1 MATSNE
7 RVNSLFEELLGE
19 NASAIGSTANKKEDA
34 TQMSSVIPTRRD
46 LPNKEDITDSN
57 DKQQPQEVVSNDNA
71 TINDEDTY
79 MTKPRVIAVDSNDD
93 VSTLFG
99 GMGGASLSGNG
110 VESYQG
116 FVSQRRNRRSNGVG
130 GALGVG
136 LFGSKKKR
144 NRRSDEN
151 SHNDMRTGAT
161 STFQSHGGVTTIL
174 EEIGIGGK
182 SKASTSEC
190 AGDDDEK
197 GNAGRRH
204 YGRRG
209 SHYKHP
215 SGRKMTFGEQIA
227 AIKPKTWAI
236 LFIGISFLSIQF
248 RAVHKQNKA
257 SSGHLTS
264 RFSNRYDTAK
274 DSHKG
279 MSTGMKD
286 FVTNSVVEG
295 DGRRRNNYETA
306 DGVNKFQQEQQLRI
320 DWERGSSVFNDDG
333 LLAGLKKLPNN
344 LRGNPPQ
351 QSLYSQLD
359 HRQVSNLQQQP
370 PQRSVGEVNSRNQQ
384 VDAMQN
390 RQQQV
395 QQQPQLPS
403 QILGKSMNDAIQQQP
418 GQQQLPRPR
427 PPMNEDLGDE
437 HPLLKKSKQLSNGGD
452 KLADYNPVLPQSE
465 YANDIIPKRFHTFA
479 DIKQPFIPGQDTP
492 FYWHIPR
499 AGGVVMKTLLSHC
512 LGQTLAAEVGELEG
526 HDQDTELKVVRLFDH
541 NYTNVNV
548 ATPEGIMRALDK
560 GLVPSHLADTIVS
573 GHVDLITS
581 LFNGNDRAR
590 AFVMFRQP
598 IDRAVSIFHFLKGTG
613 YPPLQNMTL
622 DDYAK
627 STLIENNWMTRILTE
642 SMTGPIDMETLD
654 IAKEVLRRKFLIG
667 LLDNKRGS
675 FARFDHYFKWK
686 DSPRYEKEFGC
697 RKQLMDEKYMAKHP
711 LRKNSDTWK
720 LVMEQNRFDIHLY
733 DYAKELFAS
742 QSFIFGL

>member
-19 NASAIGSTANKKEDA
+19 NASAIGSTANKKGDES
-34 TQMSSVIPTRRD
+34 QMSSVIPTRRD
-46 LPNKEDITDSN
+46 LKKDKEDIPDIN
-57 DKQQPQEVVSNDNA
+57 DKRQSQEEVNNDNA

-79 MTKPRVIAVDSNDD
+79 MTKPRMIAVDSNDD

-144 NRRSDEN
+144 NRRIDEN
-151 SHNDMRTGAT
+151 SHAA

-174 EEIGIGGK
+174 EEIGIKGGK
-182 SKASTSEC
+182 SKASTSEHV
-190 AGDDDEK
+190 GDDDEK
-197 GNAGRRH
+197 GDAGRRH

-209 SHYKHP
+209 GNYKHP

-227 AIKPKTWAI
+227 VVKPKTWAI
-236 LFIGISFLSIQF
+236 LFIGISFLSIQL

-257 SSGHLTS
+257 TSGQLAG

-306 DGVNKFQQEQQLRI
+306 DGVNKFQREQQMRKE
-320 DWERGSSVFNDDG
+320 WERESSFNDDG
-333 LLAGLKKLPNN
+333 LLAGQKKPPNN

-351 QSLYSQLD
+351 QNQYAQ
-359 HRQVSNLQQQP
+359 QTSNLQQQP
-370 PQRSVGEVNSRNQQ
+370 P
-384 VDAMQN
+384 MQKF
-390 RQQQV
+390 QQQV
-395 QQQPQLPS
+395 QQQPQLPA

-427 PPMNEDLGDE
+427 PPIDEDLGDV
-437 HPLLKKSKQLSNGGD
+437 HPLLEKSKRLSNGGD

-526 HDQDTELKVVRLFDH
+526 HDQDTELKVVRLFEH

-560 GLVPSHLADTIVS
+560 GLVPSHLADTVVS

-598 IDRAVSIFHFLKGTG
+598 IDRAVVSYLVRQSKIWNTCL
-613 YPPLQNMTL
+613 
-622 DDYAK
+622 
-627 STLIENNWMTRILTE
+627 
-642 SMTGPIDMETLD
+642 MEHN
-654 IAKEVLRRKFLIG
+654 FF
-667 LLDNKRGS
+667 S
-675 FARFDHYFKWK
+675 SPYFI
-686 DSPRYEKEFGC
+686 SSRALGIHRYK
-697 RKQLMDEKYMAKHP
+697 
-711 LRKNSDTWK
+711 T
-720 LVMEQNRFDIHLY
+720 
-733 DYAKELFAS
+733 
-742 QSFIFGL
+742 

>member
-1 MATSNE
+1 MALARDTTDYVTSEWQLRSKMATSNE

-19 NASAIGSTANKKEDA
+19 NASAIGSTANKKEDE

-46 LPNKEDITDSN
+46 RQKDEAVPDSN
-57 DKQQPQEVVSNDNA
+57 DKQHSHEEVNNDNA
-71 TINDEDTY
+71 TMNDEDTY

-116 FVSQRRNRRSNGVG
+116 FVSQRRNRRSSNGVG

-144 NRRSDEN
+144 GRRSDEN

-182 SKASTSEC
+182 SKASTPEH
-190 AGDDDEK
+190 AGNDDEK

-209 SHYKHP
+209 SHFKHP
-215 SGRKMTFGEQIA
+215 SGRKMAFGEQIA
-227 AIKPKTWAI
+227 AVKPKTWAI

-248 RAVHKQNKA
+248 RAVHKQNKVT
-257 SSGHLTS
+257 SGQLAG

-306 DGVNKFQQEQQLRI
+306 DGVNKFQREQQLRKE
-320 DWERGSSVFNDDG
+320 WERESSVFNDDG
-333 LLAGLKKLPNN
+333 LLAGLKKHPNN

-351 QSLYSQLD
+351 QSQYVQ
-359 HRQVSNLQQQP
+359 SNLQQQP
-370 PQRSVGEVNSRNQQ
+370 PQRSAGEVNSMNQQ
-384 VDAMQN
+384 VNTMQKS
-390 RQQQV
+390 

-403 QILGKSMNDAIQQQP
+403 QTLGKSMNDAIQQQP
-418 GQQQLPRPR
+418 GQQQLPRPHSA
-427 PPMNEDLGDE
+427 MNEDLGDV
-437 HPLLKKSKQLSNGGD
+437 HPLLEKSKQLSNGGD

-465 YANDIIPKRFHTFA
+465 YANDIIPRRFHTFA

-598 IDRAVSIFHFLKGTG
+598 IDRAVVCKFV
-613 YPPLQNMTL
+613 TL
-622 DDYAK
+622 AQ
-627 STLIENNWMTRILTE
+627 IGILT
-642 SMTGPIDMETLD
+642 
-654 IAKEVLRRKFLIG
+654 
-667 LLDNKRGS
+667 
-675 FARFDHYFKWK
+675 
-686 DSPRYEKEFGC
+686 
-697 RKQLMDEKYMAKHP
+697 
-711 LRKNSDTWK
+711 
-720 LVMEQNRFDIHLY
+720 
-733 DYAKELFAS
+733 
-742 QSFIFGL
+742 